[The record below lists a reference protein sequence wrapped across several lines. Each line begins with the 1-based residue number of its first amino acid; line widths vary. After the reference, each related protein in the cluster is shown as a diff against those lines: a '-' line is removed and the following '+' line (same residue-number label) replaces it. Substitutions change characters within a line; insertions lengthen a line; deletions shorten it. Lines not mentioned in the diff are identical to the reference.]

1 MLTVRD
7 ILDRKG
13 RNVWTITPDAP
24 VYHALE
30 LMAEKRVGA
39 LLVLERERLVG
50 VVSERDYARKV
61 ILAGKASKE
70 TPVRDIM
77 TSKVYYVTPSHRLD
91 ECMALMTDKA
101 VRHFPVM
108 DGERLDG
115 VISIGDVV
123 KAVIS
128 HQEFLIEQLEHFIM
142 GR

>member
-13 RNVWTITPDAP
+13 RNVWTIAPEAP
-24 VYHALE
+24 VYRALE
-30 LMAEKRVGA
+30 LMAEKHVGA

-61 ILAGKASKE
+61 ILAGKASKD

-101 VRHFPVM
+101 V
-108 DGERLDG
+108 
-115 VISIGDVV
+115 
-123 KAVIS
+123 
-128 HQEFLIEQLEHFIM
+128 
-142 GR
+142 